1 MPISTKTPSQLFG
14 IFHLRRSP
22 IRANLQNSYSATA
35 PSSNQTLSPFLFLN
49 IRQQHYHQM
58 PTLIPYTTQ
67 LEFWFNFRSLS
78 EPFDAIPTTVTITRK
93 RKLSLSTD
101 WFRQ

>member
-1 MPISTKTPSQLFG
+1 MSISTKTPSQLFG
-14 IFHLRRSP
+14 TSRLRKSAF
-22 IRANLQNSYSATA
+22 RANSQNSYSATA

-58 PTLIPYTTQ
+58 ATSIPYTTQ
-67 LEFWFNFRSLS
+67 LESWFNFRSLS
-78 EPFDAIPTTVTITRK
+78 EPFDAIPTTMPITRK